1 MFKRIRQRGNPSST
15 LNISTEFST
24 HSVSVKALQKPRAF
38 APSKLSLCVAI
49 ISCSLAQP
57 LSALG
62 LGEIHSF
69 SILGEQLRA
78 RIAVISDDSRLAA
91 DEVKVTRVSAT
102 EAERLGIDLMS
113 DSRGI
118 RLNTRSTDQGLVVE
132 VSSQQVINEPFLN
145 FVVKLEWPKG
155 SVYREYTLLLDLP
168 IVAPTSSAAQIGVQP
183 IAAHA
188 SPASVSRSKASRNR
202 GEGVNRGG
210 AYRVQIGDSLLS
222 LAEQWLLNHPEK
234 ANGASLE
241 SVAQWL
247 LDNNPNAF
255 AGGDANQLMAGML
268 LTLPADIETQVP
280 VMSASA
286 TPLTR
291 ASTAEAVSDRAQTL
305 MVGGEAALMNA
316 SANLSMRLNADSDQ
330 AMRVSPALK
339 SSTGLL
345 ADASEVPAAADL
357 ASAVE
362 AGSQSASSSNASR
375 LRLGKAPVSLG
386 ENALALS
393 NQGLQ
398 DSLESVVQSQLD
410 VTREVIDQL
419 RRDNSDLRAQ
429 LTRLEQSD
437 YLNTLSELIRLQ
449 GLQLAQLQAKQHS
462 LSLVQTPVNNTVQSN
477 RATTVADNSANASN
491 TMLANVMSE
500 AKAAGL
506 VSFAP
511 AASAW
516 PGQGAANSNRLES
529 TNNRADRAILLKG
542 DLPVIATAV
551 SAGILWRWAGL
562 ILAPLMLMGVY
573 LLVAIRQRNLYDLA
587 SVRDTAIELDNQD
600 FNLERLAALT
610 LAEHTADQPGFSAS
624 VEAFHQAEVLNSPS
638 DELGLL
644 DRQAIAALLDN
655 GPQLRGE
662 NPLALTPLAAD
673 DLFDE
678 LDAGPIDQDLNDAF
692 DSAIANNGS
701 DEKIDLSKSA
711 EPSVNIDPLASTAPA
726 APDNVIPFERPR
738 QSDEELKRRI
748 HDKVCDYHPP
758 QPEEASYIVKEG
770 VENIEQYLD
779 IQIIDTPQ
787 ISLDESREN
796 PRKD

>member
-15 LNISTEFST
+15 LNISTDFST

-62 LGEIHSF
+62 LGEIHSS

-183 IAAHA
+183 IAADTLQ
-188 SPASVSRSKASRNR
+188 PSRSRVGRDR
-202 GEGVNRGG
+202 GEGTNRGG

-268 LTLPADIETQVP
+268 LTLPADIEAQVP
-280 VMSASA
+280 AMSASA

-316 SANLSMRLNADSDQ
+316 YANFSMRLNADSDQ

-339 SSTGLL
+339 SSTSLL
-345 ADASEVPAAADL
+345 AGASEVPAAADL

-362 AGSQSASSSNASR
+362 AGSQSASSSKASR

-449 GLQLAQLQAKQHS
+449 GLQLAQLQAKQQS
-462 LSLVQTPVNNTVQSN
+462 LSLAQAPVDKTVQSN

-491 TMLANVMSE
+491 TMLANVISE

-516 PGQGAANSNRLES
+516 SGQGAVNSNRLEN
-529 TNNRADRAILLKG
+529 TNNRADRAIHLKG

-551 SAGILWRWAGL
+551 SAGMLWRWAGL

-600 FNLERLAALT
+600 FNLERLAELT
-610 LAEHTADQPGFSAS
+610 LAEHTADQAGFSAS
-624 VEAFHQAEVLNSPS
+624 VEAFHQAEALNSPS

-662 NPLALTPLAAD
+662 NPLALTPLAVD

-678 LDAGPIDQDLNDAF
+678 LDAEPIDQDLNDAF

-701 DEKIDLSKSA
+701 DEKIDSSKSA
-711 EPSVNIDPLASTAPA
+711 EPSVNIDPLASTT
-726 APDNVIPFERPR
+726 DNVIPFERPR